1 MIKTTHYL
9 FYTLTILHI
18 HVQQSTVRVNIHIVQ
33 LYLMATYSV
42 KVKLDWN
49 MMLGTLSKE
58 LGRQFKI

>member
-1 MIKTTHYL
+1 
-9 FYTLTILHI
+9 
-18 HVQQSTVRVNIHIVQ
+18 
-33 LYLMATYSV
+33 MATYSV